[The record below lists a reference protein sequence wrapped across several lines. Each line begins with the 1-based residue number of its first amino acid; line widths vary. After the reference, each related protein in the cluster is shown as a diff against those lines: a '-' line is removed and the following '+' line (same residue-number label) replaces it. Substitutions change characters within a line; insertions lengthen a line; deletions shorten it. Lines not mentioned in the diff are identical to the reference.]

1 MVGVTLAGTDI
12 DSDPSYSPAATS
24 APALTVHLSSLPTR
38 GDLYVGADTL
48 GGGACDSNADGAIS
62 FDATVTADQL
72 PLTLCGGRVWYLPPP
87 DAYSRPADAA
97 VGSFEYYVR
106 DGTQR
111 SPPATVSVVATPIDD
126 PPTATP
132 FTIEA
137 YDGVPAA
144 FSLHADDIDSAVA
157 STVVTRLPSRGT
169 LYFRDHGWGSTAATP
184 GAPHP

>member
-1 MVGVTLAGTDI
+1 M
-12 DSDPSYSPAATS
+12 
-24 APALTVHLSSLPTR
+24 
-38 GDLYVGADTL
+38 GADTL

-137 YDGVPAA
+137 YDGVPPPSP
-144 FSLHADDIDSAVA
+144 FTLMT
-157 STVVTRLPSRGT
+157 STPPSPPRWSRGCRRAA
-169 LYFRDHGWGSTAATP
+169 LSTSAITVGVRRRRRPARP
-184 GAPHP
+184 